1 MPSKDPRQR
10 LQDIIENCELARI
23 FTAETSLS
31 AFVSDAKVR
40 YAVERAIMI
49 VSEAVRRL
57 PDDIK
62 HRHPHIDWAAA
73 AGIGNKLR
81 HDYDSLDSEILW
93 NTVTKSLPVL
103 RRAAEEEMRR
113 LAAAGGA

>member
-10 LQDIIENCELARI
+10 LQDIIENCELAKI
-23 FTAETSLS
+23 FAAEMSLP
-31 AFVSDAKVR
+31 AFASDAKVR

-81 HDYDSLDSEILW
+81 HDYDAIDAAILW
-93 NTVTKSLPVL
+93 NTVTKSLPLL
-103 RRAAEEEMRR
+103 RRAAEDEMRR
-113 LAAAGGA
+113 LAAASGE